1 MINFLDLLDKDDKY
15 QLIILLFLFIISG
28 FIEVIGIASIAPFI
42 TLFKSPEIVTGNVL
56 YMEIIGLLNLSAYDA
71 TLIIGVT
78 IIILFTLSNF
88 LSAYV
93 LWRSV
98 RFTAYQ
104 QHKISMKVIEKYLY
118 QSYDFYLK
126 NNASFLSK
134 NILHE
139 TGVVCDLVILPA
151 LQFLS
156 KLIIVISV
164 SIFLLTVNHYI
175 FLATVVI
182 LGLVYLFIY
191 KTIRKKIKNYG
202 NTKILMNKEKYK
214 YVTDAFSDIKNVKF
228 YEVEK
233 SFLKKLDNPTKE
245 FSFLTAKSTLMS
257 VLPKYILEIIIFGGI
272 FALGLYYFSQNYN
285 IIEESPVIGIFI
297 IAAYRILPLIQHI
310 YQNYTS
316 LLFNSPSTNIIKDIY
331 DLQESRSTKKQLMSF
346 QDKLEIKNIKFYHDQ
361 NLILNNASISIE
373 KSEIVALT
381 GGSGQGKTTILD
393 ILLGFHTK
401 FDGEIILDN
410 NVLSTSDII
419 NMRSIIGYVSQDMHL
434 TGMSYKENIAYGV
447 HPSQINLSL
456 IFQITKIVELEDL
469 VSSLKN
475 KEDTILSDNAM
486 NISGGQK
493 QRILLA
499 RSLYRSPEI
508 LLLDESTNAL
518 NEDLEQRVLLNI
530 KKFFPKITILLVT
543 HRTTAHNLCDKVYE
557 LTSKTIKERRLQIND

>member
-1 MINFLDLLDKDDKY
+1 M
-15 QLIILLFLFIISG
+15 
-28 FIEVIGIASIAPFI
+28 
-42 TLFKSPEIVTGNVL
+42 
-56 YMEIIGLLNLSAYDA
+56 
-71 TLIIGVT
+71 
-78 IIILFTLSNF
+78 
-88 LSAYV
+88 
-93 LWRSV
+93 
-98 RFTAYQ
+98 
-104 QHKISMKVIEKYLY
+104 
-118 QSYDFYLK
+118 K

-434 TGMSYKENIAYGV
+434 TGMSYTEYCLCV

-456 IFQITKIVELEDL
+456 IKQ
-469 VSSLKN
+469 LK
-475 KEDTILSDNAM
+475 L
-486 NISGGQK
+486 
-493 QRILLA
+493 
-499 RSLYRSPEI
+499 
-508 LLLDESTNAL
+508 
-518 NEDLEQRVLLNI
+518 
-530 KKFFPKITILLVT
+530 
-543 HRTTAHNLCDKVYE
+543 
-557 LTSKTIKERRLQIND
+557 